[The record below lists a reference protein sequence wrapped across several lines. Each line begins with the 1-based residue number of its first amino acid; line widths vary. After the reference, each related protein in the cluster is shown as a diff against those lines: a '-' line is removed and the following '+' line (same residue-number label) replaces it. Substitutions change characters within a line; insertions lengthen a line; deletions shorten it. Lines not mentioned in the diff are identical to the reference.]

1 MIETY
6 TLSASLHLGFI
17 KILLVLLVV
26 HLGLVF
32 IGDTAKF
39 GYIKRLMLF
48 LPTYYVF
55 MAFIFFTGML
65 NLAILH
71 FSMSLSIWVMIVC
84 WIGLIPLGAIGFKR
98 LKAVRVNKEFGK
110 FKKFMAIKIIC
121 EMIIVGF
128 GTFIGIAL

>member
-6 TLSASLHLGFI
+6 EMSIGLHLLFVKVLLGLLVLHLGLI
-17 KILLVLLVV
+17 
-26 HLGLVF
+26 F

-39 GYIKRLMLF
+39 SYIKRLMYF
-48 LPTYYVF
+48 LPTYYIF

-84 WIGLIPLGAIGFKR
+84 WISLIPLGAIGFKR
-98 LKAVRVNKEFGK
+98 LKAVRINREFAK
-110 FKKFMAIKIIC
+110 FKKFMLIKIIC
-121 EMIIVGF
+121 ELAIVGL
-128 GTFIGIAL
+128 GTYIGIAL

>member
-1 MIETY
+1 MSETY
-6 TLSASLHLGFI
+6 ALSASLHLGFI
-17 KILLVLLVV
+17 KIILGLLFI

-32 IGDTAKF
+32 IGDTSKF
-39 GYIKRLMLF
+39 AYIKRLMLF

-71 FSMSLSIWVMIVC
+71 FSMSVSIWIMIVC
-84 WIGLIPLGAIGFKR
+84 WILLIPLGAAGFKR
-98 LKAVRVNKEFGK
+98 LKAVRLNKEFGK
-110 FKKFMAIKIIC
+110 FKRFMAIKIIA
-121 EMIIVGF
+121 EMVIIGF

>member
-6 TLSASLHLGFI
+6 EMSIGLHLLFVKVLLG
-17 KILLVLLVV
+17 LLVL

-39 GYIKRLMLF
+39 SYIKRLMYF
-48 LPTYYVF
+48 LPTYYIF

-84 WIGLIPLGAIGFKR
+84 WISLIPLGAIGFKR
-98 LKAVRVNKEFGK
+98 LKAVRINRGFAK
-110 FKKFMAIKIIC
+110 FKKFMLIKIIC
-121 EMIIVGF
+121 EFIIVGL
-128 GTFIGIAL
+128 GTYIGIAL

>member
-6 TLSASLHLGFI
+6 MMSVSLHLGFV
-17 KILLVLLVV
+17 KILLVLLLL

-39 GYIKRLMLF
+39 SYIKRLMYF
-48 LPTYYVF
+48 LPTYYIF

-71 FSMSLSIWVMIVC
+71 FEMSFSIWIMIVC
-84 WIGLIPLGAIGFKR
+84 WVALIPFGAIGFKR
-98 LKAVRVNKEFGK
+98 LKAVRLNKKFGK
-110 FKKFMAIKIIC
+110 FKKFMAIKIFC
-121 EMIIVGF
+121 EIAIVGF
-128 GTFIGIAL
+128 GTFIGIVL

>member
-1 MIETY
+1 
-6 TLSASLHLGFI
+6 
-17 KILLVLLVV
+17 
-26 HLGLVF
+26 VF

-110 FKKFMAIKIIC
+110 FKRFMAIKIIC
-121 EMIIVGF
+121 EMIIIGF

>member
-6 TLSASLHLGFI
+6 EMSIGLHLLFI
-17 KILLVLLVV
+17 KVLLGLLVL

-48 LPTYYVF
+48 LPMYYVF

-110 FKKFMAIKIIC
+110 FKKFMAIKIFC
-121 EMIIVGF
+121 EIAIVGF
-128 GTFIGIAL
+128 GTFIGIVL